1 MSQMRLLSFIGALL
15 WGVQLRLGA
24 SCILPTTHVTSAVAS
39 PESPSTASAIFQTGQ
54 FPSANP
60 SRITNQQNKDSPAA
74 HTLTKFVTTII
85 GGGQGSPTPTSTQT
99 LSNSASS
106 NSVPPLQPTHGP
118 DQKLSASQSRT
129 HLLTN
134 LAGAGTTS
142 APSTTLSR
150 SYHGQFDAKATLT
163 TSSRLQDASK
173 SAIADMV
180 TQDSTNNTTRILEVQ
195 VLPSAGSDSDSH
207 GSIFKPNSL
216 MAQPGEIVKF
226 YFHDS
231 YLLRMTSLEDPCSI
245 FPSSLNEPWGS
256 ESMVA
261 SYQLPVQ
268 SASPVW
274 LHVNLNDPEY
284 TCDNRTVF
292 AINPGDHMNDFLAH
306 AVSSN

>member
-1 MSQMRLLSFIGALL
+1 MSQVRLLSFIGVLL

-24 SCILPTTHVTSAVAS
+24 SCILPTTHATSAVAS
-39 PESPSTASAIFQTGQ
+39 PEDSSTASAILQTTQ
-54 FPSANP
+54 SPSADP
-60 SRITNQQNKDSPAA
+60 TRSTNQQNGDSSAA
-74 HTLTKFVTTII
+74 HTLTKFVTATI
-85 GGGQGSPTPTSTQT
+85 GGEQGSLTPTSTQIP
-99 LSNSASS
+99 SNSASS
-106 NSVPPLQPTHGP
+106 NSVPPLQPTHGL

-129 HLLTN
+129 HLSTN
-134 LAGAGTTS
+134 LAGAGTAS
-142 APSTTLSR
+142 ALSTTLSR
-150 SYHGQFDAKATLT
+150 SDHSQSDAKATLT

-180 TQDSTNNTTRILEVQ
+180 TQGSTNNTARILEVQ
-195 VLPSAGSDSDSH
+195 VLPSAESDSDSH
-207 GSIFKPNSL
+207 DSIFKPNSL

-231 YLLRMTSLEDPCSI
+231 YLLRMASLDDPCSI
-245 FPSSLNEPWGS
+245 LTSGLNEPWGS

-268 SASPVW
+268 SANPEW

-284 TCDNRTVF
+284 TCNNRTVF
-292 AINPGDHMNDFLAH
+292 AINPGDHMDDFLAH